1 MRRIKNPWLNQSG
14 YYCFGC
20 SPDNESGVKM
30 TFYANE
36 HEVVSYWKPES
47 RFQGWVNTLH
57 GGIQSVLLDE
67 ICAWALLNE
76 LHTSGVT
83 VKMETRFKREVSTNE
98 AYLVLRA
105 HVTEIKR
112 NLVSI
117 QATLSDSNGACCT
130 EAVCTYFT
138 FTSEKARNMG
148 LGNVELEEEEIDENV
163 LAAALRKGESV
174 Q

>member
-67 ICAWALLNE
+67 ICAWAVLNE

-83 VKMETRFKREVSTNE
+83 VKMETR
-98 AYLVLRA
+98 

-117 QATLSDSNGACCT
+117 QATLSDSNGVCCT

-163 LAAALRKGESV
+163 LAAALRGESV

>member
-20 SPDNESGVKM
+20 SPDNESG
-30 TFYANE
+30 
-36 HEVVSYWKPES
+36 
-47 RFQGWVNTLH
+47 
-57 GGIQSVLLDE
+57 
-67 ICAWALLNE
+67 
-76 LHTSGVT
+76 

-117 QATLSDSNGACCT
+117 QATLSDSNGVCCT

-163 LAAALRKGESV
+163 LAAALRGESV